1 MKKLYFLLLTAV
13 VFTSAAWAQNK
24 TWQGPANGGSW
35 TTPANWSGN
44 TIPTAADV
52 VEFGVGISGT
62 INNVPNMNLAGLVI
76 SNGASIILSK
86 PAGGTNT
93 LSITNNGAANEFII
107 SEGSTLTL
115 GNQIDIRIINGT
127 GGNPV
132 RASIAGEFNV
142 GSNNYSTNA
151 ANSITTVESTGLLR
165 VGSAGSVTSTNA
177 NRLVFAADATY
188 MHGTNGGTIPTATW
202 NSLSTAMVIGVTNT
216 APSGMGQTFGNF
228 VWENASQSGDE
239 YIGSSGTTISGALVI
254 NGTGSGRL
262 RMGQSFS
269 ASYFLMNGG
278 RFEIAS
284 GIPFLGGVSATLT
297 VAGNTIV
304 SGGILDVNSG
314 ALVTGTLDLK
324 GSLIQSGGTI
334 TASGAI
340 VPIIGYARV
349 LFSGNSVQEF
359 SKTGSATISGTV
371 DFTVNTGA
379 TLDMGESVLD
389 GSDGTF
395 TLSSGAKIITSHP
408 QGLRSTGANGAIQTN
423 NRSYASGADYE
434 FRGASTGDFTTTGN
448 QVRDLIINNTTT
460 GEVVSNRT
468 FLVNGILGLSNGY
481 LTPATGT
488 ITVNT
493 SGNATTENGAFV
505 NGPLSKVSNN
515 TQAFIFPVG
524 KVDAGLRIAGFQ
536 RPNTSGGTTTFRAE
550 FIRATP
556 AVAPLQD
563 GITRVSS
570 CEYWDIDRTSGGG
583 AAYITLSWAANSN
596 CTSATA
602 YVTSLATL
610 RVGHLR
616 GGAWR
621 SEGNFSTTGT
631 NVAGTI
637 RSVNAVN
644 TFSPFALASISED
657 ENPLPVVFAN
667 VRAFEKNNGV
677 QIDWSNLTEKDVDH
691 YIVERSSNG
700 TDFSAIAQQLP
711 TSNQDDKA
719 DYSAFDPSPKSGTNY
734 YRIKA
739 EETTGKIVYSKILSV
754 NLGSTTQSL
763 RLYPNPVTGNQVNIS
778 LSNVRSG
785 QYDLRVVNVNGQDVL
800 KQRINSQG
808 STMTQ
813 TIDLPTTIAPGVYN
827 MIITGA
833 DYRETRTFI
842 VH

>member
-24 TWQGPANGGSW
+24 TWEGPATGGSW
-35 TTPANWSGN
+35 TSPANWSGN
-44 TIPTAADV
+44 TVPAAADV

-62 INNVPNMNLAGLVI
+62 ITNVPNMNLAGLVI
-76 SNGASIILSK
+76 SNGANITLSK
-86 PAGGTNT
+86 PTAGGTNT
-93 LSITNNGAANEFII
+93 LSITNNGAANEFVI

-115 GNQIDIRIINGT
+115 GNEIDIRIINGN
-127 GGNPV
+127 GGNQV

-142 GSNNYSTNA
+142 GDNDYNTNA

-165 VGSAGSVTSTNA
+165 VGGSGSVTSTNA
-177 NRLVFAADATY
+177 NRLVFTADATY
-188 MHGTNGGTIPTATW
+188 MHGRNGGAIPTASW
-202 NSLSTAMVIGVTNT
+202 NSLSTVMVIGVTNT

-239 YIGSSGTTISGALVI
+239 YIGSNGTTISGALVI
-254 NGTGSGRL
+254 NGTGSGSL
-262 RMGQSFS
+262 RMGQSFT

-284 GIPFLGGVSATLT
+284 GIPFLGGVSPTLT

-304 SGGILDVNSG
+304 SGGILDLNSG
-314 ALVTGTLDLK
+314 FLVSGTLDLK
-324 GSLIQSGGTI
+324 GSLIHSGGTI
-334 TASGAI
+334 TETTLAGTAS
-340 VPIIGYARV
+340 VV
-349 LFSGNSVQEF
+349 FSGTSVQEF
-359 SKTGSATISGTV
+359 SKTGSAAISETV
-371 DFTVNTGA
+371 DFTVSSGA
-379 TLDMGESVLD
+379 TLDLGTSVLD
-389 GSDGTF
+389 GSTGTF

-408 QGLRSTGANGAIQTN
+408 QGLRSTGANGAIQTSG
-423 NRSYASGADYE
+423 RSYSSGADYE

-448 QVRDLIINNTTT
+448 QVRDLIINNSTT

-468 FLVNGILGLSNGY
+468 FLVNRVLALSDGY

-493 SGNATTENGAFV
+493 AGNATTENGAFV
-505 NGPLSKVSNN
+505 NGPLSKVSNS
-515 TQAFIFPVG
+515 TTAFIFPVG

-550 FIRATP
+550 SIRATP
-556 AVAPLQD
+556 DTAPLQD

-570 CEYWDIDRTSGGG
+570 CEHWDIDRTAGNGT
-583 AAYITLSWAANSN
+583 AYITLSWAANSN

-637 RSVNAVN
+637 RSANAVN

-667 VRAFEKNNGV
+667 VRAYEKNNGV

-691 YIVERSSNG
+691 YVVERSSNG

-719 DYSAFDPSPKSGTNY
+719 DYSAFDASPKSGTNY

-785 QYDLRVVNVNGQDVL
+785 QYDLRVVNVSGQDVL